1 MSLHT
6 HSTDGVLVRENIIE
20 DGVMHGRLLQPTRAM
35 VLDRNAELRK
45 NPGALRP
52 MQSMGW
58 ELSIPLV
65 DYYALRTKYPDLKS
79 TDPLTRTLAWKKFL
93 GSAESLPYKVH
104 AQ

>member
-1 MSLHT
+1 
-6 HSTDGVLVRENIIE
+6 
-20 DGVMHGRLLQPTRAM
+20 
-35 VLDRNAELRK
+35 
-45 NPGALRP
+45 